1 MLEMEFLE
9 EIRDRG
15 NGKTLDNGL
24 KYKLQI
30 NIGILKKKNVLIA

>member
-9 EIRDRG
+9 EIRDSW
-15 NGKTLDNGL
+15 KWKDNGL

-30 NIGILKKKNVLIA
+30 NIGILKKKNVLIAW